1 MIAKPKKAELNE
13 DKHDRNNYNNKARDA
28 NITRVSLPINNI
40 YLVGILLAH
49 YMCLLVFLG

>member
-13 DKHDRNNYNNKARDA
+13 DKHDQNNYNNKARDA